1 MVENNDKNI
10 NIPND
15 LIEKIIF
22 KEGENVTPQSV
33 LNYLS
38 VTNEINKKLIDVTIE
53 QNLSNNNIITN
64 IALLKLEIDNL
75 VDFFNKF
82 KQQNSIENTEV
93 LTQFENILS
102 NIHGISNKLSN
113 INFSEHNKCLF
124 DIAEKVSNIYTDI
137 SSRDGYL
144 WKMNNK
150 LNYLWVPVIGYFATG
165 LGFLLFNLFSK

>member
-1 MVENNDKNI
+1 MTENNDKNI

-82 KQQNSIENTEV
+82 KQQHTIENTEV
-93 LTQFENILS
+93 LVQFENILN
-102 NIHGISNKLSN
+102 NIHEISNKLSN

-150 LNYLWVPVIGYFATG
+150 LNYLWIPVIGYFATG
-165 LGFLLFNLFSK
+165 IGFLLFNLLSK